1 MTLSITRSDI
11 IFNTQLDWVELPIQI
26 FDSAPDPL
34 PILQIFST
42 GLQLKGQMIVDTG
55 GSVRI
60 PRKLYPSFISFM
72 GQKLDESK
80 VYIALNV
87 DLYGAAVFNLYAV
100 DESGSSGG
108 GSEGDYRVAG
118 TVKINS
124 TAVQRDLVVISDN
137 PSGREIVA
145 EGESAGDGTFDIT
158 YSDWDGPV
166 FVIALDQ
173 YGAAF
178 AASAPLNTGTVVHP
192 TTPNGYVYVVTESG
206 TTGAAEPVWST
217 TGSVVS
223 GSVTFAP
230 REYYRPVGWGPQ
242 KGALVE

>member
-1 MTLSITRSDI
+1 MAISVTSSICV
-11 IFNTQLDWVELPIQI
+11 FNSQLNWIDLPVTVFDGTPDRLVALQMFSVGYQLDATL
-26 FDSAPDPL
+26 L
-34 PILQIFST
+34 
-42 GLQLKGQMIVDTG
+42 VDTNKE
-55 GSVRI
+55 VRI
-60 PRKLYPSFISFM
+60 PRKLYPSFITFM
-72 GQKLDESK
+72 GQKRDESK
-80 VYIALNV
+80 AYIALNV
-87 DLYGAAVFNLYAV
+87 DLCSAAVFNLYAV
-100 DESGSSGG
+100 DESGGPGG
-108 GSEGDYRVAG
+108 GSDGDYRVAG

>member
-1 MTLSITRSDI
+1 MDWIELDVVVHDDTPDELIQLTPMLAPGLFGGITYFVSNGAKLRVARLVAPPILNLVCLKS
-11 IFNTQLDWVELPIQI
+11 NTQ
-26 FDSAPDPL
+26 
-34 PILQIFST
+34 
-42 GLQLKGQMIVDTG
+42 
-55 GSVRI
+55 
-60 PRKLYPSFISFM
+60 
-72 GQKLDESK
+72 K
-80 VYIALNV
+80 VYISLNV
-87 DLYGAAVFNLYAV
+87 DLLNDVVLDVYAV